1 MPKLRCGIIGIGGYG
16 GKILAELGRST
27 QYEIIAVAD
36 QDRELADDLARQYE
50 AQPYDDY
57 RSLIVQEK
65 LDILF
70 LALPTYLCDECIQLA
85 VKEKVHIF
93 KEAPLAR
100 NLPEANEWVKA
111 MAKAGLK
118 FHVSA
123 PKRFAPGF
131 LATRQILQDEILG
144 EIYLIRGESFF
155 CFPDPFQWRGDPVLA
170 GGGVLLEHAYHLM
183 DQFIWNIGTPGRV
196 YCLQTSKC
204 SKRSLPPY
212 RTEDTVILSMK
223 FPEGV
228 MANLLASWTT
238 APERERI
245 LIHATNGTLEANTN
259 LIRLFDIDGNVTK
272 EETFNVDESWL
283 VNQQLR
289 HFADTLFDTEIKPL
303 STAQEHLLN
312 VAAIESAYLSARTQM
327 PEDLKL
333 YGPAINIK

>member
-16 GKILAELGRST
+16 GKILAELGRSS

-36 QDRELADDLARQYE
+36 QDRELADDLAQQYE
-50 AQPYDDY
+50 AQAYDDY
-57 RSLIVQEK
+57 RSLIVQEN

-111 MAKAGLK
+111 MNKAGLK

-131 LATRQILQDEILG
+131 LAARQILLEEELG
-144 EIYLIRGESFF
+144 DVYLVRGESFF
-155 CFPDPFQWRGDPVLA
+155 CYPDPFEWRGDPVLA
-170 GGGVLLEHAYHLM
+170 GGGVLLEHAYHLI
-183 DQFIWNIGTPGRV
+183 DQFVWNIGAPELV
-196 YCLQTSKC
+196 YCLQSAKC

-212 RTEDTVILSMK
+212 RTEDTVVLSMK

-238 APERERI
+238 APDRERI
-245 LIHATNGTLEANTN
+245 LIHATNGSVETNTN

-289 HFADTLFDTEIKPL
+289 HFADTLFDPEIKPL
-303 STAQEHLLN
+303 STAKEHLIN

-333 YGPAINIK
+333 YGPALDIK

>member
-1 MPKLRCGIIGIGGYG
+1 MAILRCGIIGVGGYG
-16 GKILAELGRST
+16 GKILAELGRSS

-36 QDRELADDLARQYE
+36 QNRELADDLAQQYE
-50 AQPYDDY
+50 AQAYDDY

-65 LDILF
+65 PDILF

-118 FHVSA
+118 FHISA

-131 LATRQILQDEILG
+131 LAARKILHEQELG
-144 EIYLIRGESFF
+144 DIYLVRGETFFSF
-155 CFPDPFQWRGDPVLA
+155 PGPFEWRGDPMLA
-170 GGGVLLEHAYHLM
+170 GGGVLLEHAYHLL
-183 DQFIWNIGTPGRV
+183 DLFVWNIGTPEHV
-196 YCLQTSKC
+196 YALQTAKC

-212 RTEDTVILSMK
+212 RTEDTVALTMK

-228 MANLLASWTT
+228 IANLLASWTT

-245 LIHATNGTLEANTN
+245 LIHATDGSIETNTN
-259 LIRLFDIDGNVTK
+259 LIRLFDIDGNVIK
-272 EETFNVDESWL
+272 EETFNVDEGWL

-289 HFADTLFDTEIKPL
+289 HFADTLFDPEIKPI
-303 STAQEHLLN
+303 STAKEHLVN
-312 VAAIESAYLSARTQM
+312 VAAVESAYLSARTQM

-333 YGPAINIK
+333 YGPALNIK